1 LKQGIDKERL
11 THSKC
16 GIMISK
22 MFLGQIGLLVIM
34 HFDNSQVSF
43 SEKEIQQY
51 KSKLINKCFAILGIY
66 EDCDKNKSYTP
77 YLTYI
82 DRVKIEFVGFSTNT
96 NNIHLVSIVNILTG
110 MQDVER
116 LCHKD
121 VKSLV
126 FHIISIV
133 QKMEV

>member
-1 LKQGIDKERL
+1 
-11 THSKC
+11 
-16 GIMISK
+16 MISK

-82 DRVKIEFVGFSTNT
+82 DRVKIEFVGFSTNI

-133 QKMEV
+133 QKMDV

>member
-1 LKQGIDKERL
+1 
-11 THSKC
+11 
-16 GIMISK
+16 
-22 MFLGQIGLLVIM
+22 M
-34 HFDNSQVSF
+34 HYENNKVVYTS
-43 SEKEIQQY
+43 KEIQQY

-66 EDCDKNKSYTP
+66 EDCDENKSYMP

-82 DRVKIEFVGFSTNT
+82 DRVKIEFVGFNDNV
-96 NNIHLVSIVNILTG
+96 NNIHLLSVINILTG
-110 MQDVER
+110 MQEVER

>member
-1 LKQGIDKERL
+1 
-11 THSKC
+11 
-16 GIMISK
+16 MISK

-43 SEKEIQQY
+43 SEQEIQQY

-66 EDCDKNKSYTP
+66 EDCDKTKSYTP

>member
-1 LKQGIDKERL
+1 
-11 THSKC
+11 
-16 GIMISK
+16 
-22 MFLGQIGLLVIM
+22 M
-34 HFDNSQVSF
+34 HYENNKVVYTT
-43 SEKEIQQY
+43 KEIQQY

-66 EDCDKNKSYTP
+66 EDCDKTKSYIP

-82 DRVKIEFVGFSTNT
+82 DRIKIEFIGFNDNV
-96 NNIHLVSIVNILTG
+96 NNIHLVSVINILTG
-110 MQDVER
+110 MQEIER

>member
-1 LKQGIDKERL
+1 
-11 THSKC
+11 
-16 GIMISK
+16 MILR
-22 MFLGQIGLLVIM
+22 MFLGQTGHLVIM
-34 HFDNSQVSF
+34 HFNNSKVSF
-43 SEKEIQQY
+43 SNEEIQQY

-66 EDCDKNKSYTP
+66 EDCDNNKSYMP
-77 YLTYI
+77 YLTYL
-82 DRVKIEFVGFSTNT
+82 DRVKIEFIGFNDNV